1 MDFPS
6 WDLEGRAGRG
16 LRGGEMGCGGWRW
29 GAGGKTRLTLHSQTR
44 GAPGC
49 GPSSKGGT
57 IFYLPK
63 AIAVGGTVT
72 VITRREFTAG
82 RIKNLESRVK
92 WCALWAGPFPP
103 CRYLEVLICK
113 MGLIPSTPGPLW

>member
-1 MDFPS
+1 
-6 WDLEGRAGRG
+6 
-16 LRGGEMGCGGWRW
+16 MGCGGWGW
-29 GAGGKTRLTLHSQTR
+29 GAGGKTRLTLHSLTR

-57 IFYLPK
+57 LYYFPK

-82 RIKNLESRVK
+82 WLKNLESRVK
-92 WCALWAGPFPP
+92 WSALWAGPSHPVGTWNFLSVKWDYSPLP
-103 CRYLEVLICK
+103 Q
-113 MGLIPSTPGPLW
+113 GPYGNGMS